1 MYELIKTLYPIY
13 RSITGEGV
21 RKSLEIINEAVG
33 GDLELKSLRSG
44 TPVYDWV
51 IPAEYNVR
59 DAYIITPNGKKI
71 CEFKKHNLHL
81 LGYSEPVHK
90 KLSLMNFNLI
100 FIATQTSQTL
110 FLTQQATMKDAGDFA

>member
-33 GDLELKSLRSG
+33 GGGLELKALRSG
-44 TPVYDWV
+44 TLVYDWV

-59 DAYIITPNGKKI
+59 DAYIITPSGKK
-71 CEFKKHNLHL
+71 
-81 LGYSEPVHK
+81 SV
-90 KLSLMNFNLI
+90 SLKSI
-100 FIATQTSQTL
+100 IYTC
-110 FLTQQATMKDAGDFA
+110 

>member
-33 GDLELKSLRSG
+33 GGLELKSLRSG

>member
-33 GDLELKSLRSG
+33 GGLELKALRSG
-44 TPVYDWV
+44 ALVYDWV

-59 DAYIITPNGKKI
+59 DAYIITPSGKK
-71 CEFKKHNLHL
+71 
-81 LGYSEPVHK
+81 SV
-90 KLSLMNFNLI
+90 SLKSI
-100 FIATQTSQTL
+100 IYTC
-110 FLTQQATMKDAGDFA
+110 